1 MGMYYE
7 GGGGVYVLITQPQAM
22 QQARS
27 VWGKG
32 GRGERLV
39 SNR

>member
-1 MGMYYE
+1 ME
-7 GGGGVYVLITQPQAM
+7 RGGASSQPVLITQPQAM
-22 QQARS
+22 QQARG
-27 VWGKG
+27 VGGGGG

>member
-1 MGMYYE
+1 MGVYY
-7 GGGGVYVLITQPQAM
+7 GGGEYVLITQPQAM
-22 QQARS
+22 QQARG
-27 VWGKG
+27 VGEEGG

>member
-7 GGGGVYVLITQPQAM
+7 RGGYVLITQPQAM
-22 QQARS
+22 QQARG
-27 VWGKG
+27 VGEEG